1 MTGHST
7 TTVTGDVRE
16 MLTKVIAHF
25 EHVLPAQAP
34 INDFVHH
41 NTLHGFQH
49 LPFEKG
55 VAAARDV
62 TGAEGFLP
70 ESEFRKLL
78 NQGRITRNDLANVL
92 NNTESLQASEPVLDK
107 ERLKLTQQDFYLTA
121 FAKELTM
128 SSASQLHWEMAEFD
142 VFNRFHGDV
151 SDESRQRFLERAGK
165 DEATSIHELWLACLG
180 CLELEHFILHPEEL
194 TDLSTEQVD
203 KIMQKL
209 NHDEQETLGDEP
221 MLHLLM
227 RKDATRILD
236 ERLARVGV
244 KDTMGS
250 FLKSITGED
259 VMESIRPLLIRQLGN
274 FLDQGIAAWKSNE
287 RGQGFYKGWLE
298 NAEHDLAWLLDDLPE
313 WRDELELL
321 TDDPYDTIE
330 FSLRQLGLDESRW
343 ASYLERLSLELPGWS
358 GMFFW
363 RHQHP
368 GYDGHVDVKIDMVDY
383 LAVRLVL
390 ERIFTQR
397 LCRKHWRLE
406 ANIDMIRWYLRRRR
420 SEFYVRHTL
429 YNERLPEYLTDLTQ
443 QHVTRKDHPASEY
456 DRWKQLANMIW
467 TWRNSPAAERR
478 DGYDIVHSAWPLFVA
493 AQHLGMAANDV
504 LELEDE
510 QLAQIFD
517 CINLEKDTRSFIWLQ
532 AYENH
537 YRDQLFSALVNNHER
552 GTWKTRASRPSAQ
565 IVFCMD
571 DREESM
577 RRHLEETNPTIE
589 TFGAAGFFGVALNW
603 QALDDKKLTPLCP
616 IVVTPVH
623 DVYETVQPGHENIK
637 QAHDEHRNR
646 RLRIKNVFHHGIRRN
661 VLTSAALILLSSPV
675 VLVNLLAR
683 VLAPY
688 IHGNIVEKMR
698 AAYDR
703 VVPTQADINS
713 DNTTSQASI
722 ETPQAGFTDDEQA
735 DRVTNF
741 LRTIGLTSGFA
752 PIVSMMG
759 HGSGSQNNP
768 HLSAYDCGACS
779 GRHGGPN
786 ARVFAAMAN
795 RPEIRKRLKERG
807 IEIPHDTWFMG
818 GEHNTCDD
826 SITWYDV
833 ESIPGVLRDYF
844 EKLNQGLYTAS
855 KLSAHERC
863 RRFASAPKNPTDT
876 KALQHVI
883 ARSMDFSQAR
893 PELGHATNAAAFI
906 GRRYISQGAF
916 FDRRVFL
923 ISYDPRDD
931 DEGKLL
937 EAILL
942 AAGPVGAGINLE
954 YYFSTVNNDEYG
966 CGSKIMHNVMGLFGV
981 MDGASSDLRT
991 GLPKQMIEI
1000 HEAMRLQVVVEAT
1013 TEVLTEI
1020 YKRQPPLQEL
1030 IGNGW
1035 LLLSACDPETGKIT
1049 VFNPDKGFELWDG
1062 AGHSLP
1068 EVECS
1073 TDWYRGHLDPLP
1085 PALIKKS
1092 QAS

>member
-1 MTGHST
+1 MTEHST
-7 TTVTGDVRE
+7 AKGDMRA
-16 MLTKVIAHF
+16 MLTKLIQHF

-34 INDFVHH
+34 ISDFVHH

-49 LPFEKG
+49 LSFEKG
-55 VAAARDV
+55 VAAARDI

-78 NQGRITRNDLANVL
+78 SQKRITEQDLVNVF
-92 NNTESLQASEPVLDK
+92 NNTESLQPSKSVLDK
-107 ERLKLTQQDFYLTA
+107 EQLKLIQRDFYLTA
-121 FAKELTM
+121 FTKVLTL

-142 VFNRFHGDV
+142 VFNRFHSDV
-151 SDESRQRFLERAGK
+151 SNESRQRFLERSGK
-165 DEATSIHELWLACLG
+165 DEATSVNELWLACLG

-194 TDLSTEQVD
+194 TDLSTEQAD
-203 KIMQKL
+203 KMIEML
-209 NHDEQETLGDEP
+209 NHEEDETLGEQP

-227 RKDATRILD
+227 RKEATRRLD
-236 ERLARVGV
+236 EHLALIGI

-259 VMESIRPLLIRQLGN
+259 VMENIRPLLIRQLGN
-274 FLDQGIAAWKSNE
+274 FLDQGISAWKSNA
-287 RGQGFYKGWLE
+287 RGQGFYKAWLE
-298 NAEHDLAWLLDDLPE
+298 NAEHDLSWLLDDLPE

-343 ASYLERLSLELPGWS
+343 GSYLERLSLELPGWS
-358 GMFFW
+358 GMFLW

-368 GYDGHVDVKIDMVDY
+368 GYEGHTDVKVDMVDY

-397 LCRKHWRLE
+397 LCRKYWRLE

-420 SEFYVRHTL
+420 SEFYVRHAL

-443 QHVTRKDHPASEY
+443 QHVNRKDHPASEY

-478 DGYDIVHSAWPLFVA
+478 DGYDIVHSAWPLFLA

-510 QLAQIFD
+510 QLAQIFN
-517 CINLEKDTRSFIWLQ
+517 CINLDKDTRSFIWLQ

-537 YRDQLFSALVNNHER
+537 YRDQLFTALVNNHAR
-552 GTWKTRASRPSAQ
+552 GTWETRASRPSGQ

-571 DREESM
+571 DREESI
-577 RRHLEETNPTIE
+577 RRHLEEINPTIE
-589 TFGAAGFFGVALNW
+589 TFGAAGFFGVAINW
-603 QALDDKKLTPLCP
+603 QGLDDEKLTPLCP
-616 IVVTPVH
+616 IVVTPAH
-623 DVYETVQPGHENIK
+623 NVYEKVQSGKEKTEQTHVK
-637 QAHDEHRNR
+637 RRSQ
-646 RLRIKNVFHHGIRRN
+646 RLRIKDLFHQEIRRN
-661 VLTSAALILLSSPV
+661 VLTSAILILFSSPA
-675 VLVNLLAR
+675 VLINLMAR
-683 VLAPY
+683 ILAPY
-688 IHGNIVEKMR
+688 THGNVMNKMR
-698 AAYDR
+698 IAYDR
-703 VVPTQADINS
+703 IVPTQVNINS
-713 DNTTSQASI
+713 DNTTSHASV
-722 ETPQAGFTDDEQA
+722 ETPQTGFTDDEQA
-735 DRVTNF
+735 DRVANF
-741 LRTIGLTSGFA
+741 LRVIGLTSGFA

-795 RPEIRKRLKERG
+795 RPEIRNKLKERG

-826 SITWYDV
+826 TITWYDV
-833 ESIPGVLRDYF
+833 DSIPDVLRDHY
-844 EKLNQGLYTAS
+844 EKLKQNLYAAS
-855 KLSAHERC
+855 KSSAHERC
-863 RRFASAPKNPTDT
+863 RRFASAPKDPSDT

-923 ISYDPRDD
+923 ISYDSRDD
-931 DEGKLL
+931 VEGKIL

-954 YYFSTVNNDEYG
+954 YYFSTVNNEQYG
-966 CGSKIMHNVMGLFGV
+966 CGSKIMHNIMGLFGV
-981 MDGASSDLRT
+981 MEGTSSDLRT

-1013 TEVLTEI
+1013 TEILTEI
-1020 YKRQPPLQEL
+1020 YMRQPPLQEL

-1035 LLLSACDPETGKIT
+1035 LLLSACDPVTGKIS
-1049 VFNPDKGFELWDG
+1049 VFELDKGFVPWDA
-1062 AGHSLP
+1062 AGDSVP

-1073 TDWYRGHLDPLP
+1073 TDWYRGHINPLP
-1085 PALIKKS
+1085 PALIKGRQS
-1092 QAS
+1092 A